1 LSDQFGGRIVPREP
15 IQMVAE
21 KAGASHDAGNVT
33 LSFRNSAGEVVTVV
47 VKKAEAEKLL
57 QMLQRAL
64 EAASASG

>member
-1 LSDQFGGRIVPREP
+1 
-15 IQMVAE
+15 MVAE

-33 LSFRNSAGEVVTVV
+33 LTFRNFAGEVVTVV
-47 VKKAEAEKLL
+47 VEKTEAEELL